1 MLATGSVSVNWQ
13 PNDQGATKEEEK
25 KGKGESL
32 PALLEALDD
41 GTNEATLQSRVS
53 HRALVSCSVSLY
65 DSTWTPS
72 GLMAMKLC
80 K

>member
-13 PNDQGATKEEEK
+13 PNDQGATKK
-25 KGKGESL
+25 KGGGEGL